1 MGKNRMLWGLLRCDE
16 AVFGNI
22 KRELLRQVKRGNVV
36 QKLSITSLV
45 LATAICGLFCG
56 CTTSD
61 ECSVYDDA
69 IKTMFFYSVNDN
81 RLYEQYG
88 QSIGDYIPYDESDE
102 ESIEI
107 SFTLD
112 DDTICRSSGYDVG
125 TWAIVNIENHYSYP
139 SIVKYTC
146 RAGEYCHKLKSSKRH
161 ELKINVI
168 KNNSL
173 GKEQYAESIEVKYN
187 YAYGFFLERDMEQ
200 IQKSSDSDIDFSNK
214 KCVNGIC
221 MFSYKKNNGVCKRG
235 ALGDECFIEP

>member
-1 MGKNRMLWGLLRCDE
+1 MQN
-16 AVFGNI
+16 
-22 KRELLRQVKRGNVV
+22 
-36 QKLSITSLV
+36 LSKICLILT
-45 LATAICGLFCG
+45 TAICGLFCG

-112 DDTICRSSGYDVG
+112 GDTICRSSGYDVG

-235 ALGDECFIEP
+235 VLGDECFIEP